1 MSRKT
6 RLAILWHMHQP
17 FYKNPQT
24 GTFDLPWL
32 RLHAI
37 KDYYGMVHILEE
49 FPSLRL
55 TFNLVPSLLAG
66 LELYHSGVT
75 DAFQQVFNK
84 PAAALSR
91 DEIEFL
97 VQHFFAIQY
106 ENHIKPFRRFNSL
119 YQKKMA
125 RLAQQATPDWQRV
138 FSTAELRDL
147 QVWFQLSY
155 FDEFY
160 KNGDPR
166 VTALIAQGQ
175 LFSEKDKET
184 VSAVENEILRQIV
197 PEYRKFQD
205 SGQIELCTS
214 PFYHPIMPLLLDP
227 QEGRK
232 ANPSLPAFDLEFD
245 WEDDL
250 RSQLNAALELM
261 EKTFGRRPQGIWP
274 SEGSLSERVIFILA
288 QIGIAWTASD
298 EHILS
303 RSLPRELERNSS
315 FQIMAPEAL
324 YKSYRLAGNPVRI
337 FFRDQLLSDLI
348 GFYYQKF
355 PAADAAA
362 DLFRRIKDIA
372 HSGPEE
378 LTIPIILDGENAWE
392 FYPHSGR
399 DFLREFYRLLS
410 QDSEIETVT
419 FSQALDSPSLDLPK
433 LKAGSWINGNFDIWI
448 GDREDQRAWELLKGA
463 KDAYTAA
470 KNRLDQGQT
479 LAIDELVHIAQGSDW
494 YWWYGRENYTP
505 DIAVFDNL
513 FRQNLIKIYQILQQP
528 VPEPLTRPIAG
539 SVHADHLN
547 IIQPRDYLEALI
559 DGKISDFFE
568 WQDAGRIHINSYG
581 GAMNIANPFVKTLYF
596 GFDHDHVFLRID
608 TKKDAL
614 NYFENGF
621 SLRVYLQSERNL
633 WQGFIFKKEQVLTLD
648 NFSAGAQGAAGRII
662 EVQVPFTTLGIGEG
676 SIFELKLEWSFN
688 GQPFQTIPAGDPIK
702 IVVPGAKAYAAN
714 WQV

>member
-245 WEDDL
+245 LEDDL

-399 DFLREFYRLLS
+399 EFLREFYRLLN

-568 WQDAGRIHINSYG
+568 WQDAGRIDINSYG
-581 GAMNIANPFVKTLYF
+581 GAMNIANPIVKTLYF

>member
-1 MSRKT
+1 MSSKT

-24 GTFDLPWL
+24 ETFDLPWL
-32 RLHAI
+32 RLHAL

-66 LELYHSGVT
+66 LQLYHSGLT
-75 DAFQQVFNK
+75 DAFQEIFHK
-84 PAAALSR
+84 PAAALNR

-97 VQHFFAIQY
+97 VQHFFAIQH
-106 ENHIKPFRRFNSL
+106 ENNIKTSRRFDFL

-125 RLAQQATPDWQRV
+125 HLKQQTNPDWQRV
-138 FSTAELRDL
+138 FSVAELRDL

-160 KNGDPR
+160 KNSEPR
-166 VTALIAQGQ
+166 VNALIAQGQ

-184 VSAVENEILRQIV
+184 VSAVENEILHRII

-205 SGQIELCTS
+205 NGQIELCTS

-227 QEGRK
+227 QQGRK
-232 ANPSLPAFDLEFD
+232 ANPSLPAYDLEFD

-250 RSQLNAALELM
+250 RAQLNSGLHLLENI
-261 EKTFGRRPQGIWP
+261 FGRRPQGVWP
-274 SEGSLSERVIFILA
+274 PEGGLSEKTLRILA
-288 QIGIAWTASD
+288 EMKIAWTASD

-303 RSLPRELERNSS
+303 RSLPRELERNSR
-315 FQIMAPEAL
+315 FQITTPETF
-324 YKSYRLAGNPVRI
+324 YKPYRLPGNPVRI

-355 PAADAAA
+355 TAVDAAI
-362 DLFRRIKDIA
+362 DLYRRIKDIA
-372 HSGPEE
+372 HSCPEE
-378 LTIPIILDGENAWE
+378 MTIPIILDGENAWE

-410 QDSEIETVT
+410 LDSTIETVT
-419 FSQALDSPSLDLPK
+419 FSQALDSPSLELAK
-433 LKAGSWINGNFDIWI
+433 LKAGSWINANFDIWI
-448 GDREDQRAWELLKGA
+448 GDREDQQAWELLKQA
-463 KDAYTAA
+463 KDAYIAA
-470 KNRLDQGQT
+470 KNRLDQGQI
-479 LAIDELVHIAQGSDW
+479 LAIEELVHIAQGSDW
-494 YWWYGRENYTP
+494 FWWYGKENYTT

-539 SVHADHLN
+539 AVHADRLN
-547 IIQPRDYLEALI
+547 IIQPRDYLQALI
-559 DGKISDFFE
+559 DGKISDFYE
-568 WQDAGRIHINSYG
+568 WQDAGRIDIKSYG
-581 GAMNIANPFVKTLYF
+581 GAMNIANPIVKTIYF
-596 GFDHDHVFLRID
+596 GFGYNHVFFRID

-614 NYFENGF
+614 TYFENGF
-621 SLRVYLQSERNL
+621 SLSVSMQSEKKL
-633 WQGFIFKKEQVLTLD
+633 WQGVIVKKEQVLTMD
-648 NFSAGAQGAAGRII
+648 NFSAGAEGAAGKII
-662 EVQVPFTTLGIGEG
+662 EIKLPLTILKIGQGGI
-676 SIFELKLEWSFN
+676 FQLKLEWSFK
-688 GQPFQTIPAGDPIK
+688 GQPFQIIPFGDPIK
-702 IVVPGAKAYAAN
+702 ITVPDDKAYAVN

>member
-32 RLHAI
+32 RLHAL

-55 TFNLVPSLLAG
+55 TFNLVPSLLTG
-66 LELYHSGVT
+66 LELYNSGVT
-75 DAFQQVFNK
+75 DAFQEIFHK
-84 PAAALSR
+84 PAAGLNR

-97 VQHFFAIQY
+97 GQHFFAIQY
-106 ENHIKPFRRFNSL
+106 ENHIKPFHRFDFL

-125 RLAQQATPDWQRV
+125 RLAQQATPNWQRV

-160 KNGDPR
+160 KNCDPR

-175 LFSEKDKET
+175 SFSEKDKET
-184 VSAVENEILRQIV
+184 VSAVEKEILSQIV
-197 PEYRKFQD
+197 PEYKKFQD
-205 SGQIELCTS
+205 SGQLELCTS

-227 QEGRK
+227 QQGRK
-232 ANPSLPAFDLEFD
+232 ANPSLPAYDLEFD

-261 EKTFGRRPQGIWP
+261 KKTFGRRPQGIWP
-274 SEGSLSERVIFILA
+274 PEGGLSEGTLRILA
-288 QIGIAWTASD
+288 ETQIAWTASD
-298 EHILS
+298 EHVLS
-303 RSLPRELERNSS
+303 RSLPRGLERDSR
-315 FQIMAPEAL
+315 FQITAPEAL
-324 YKSYRLAGNPVRI
+324 YKPYRLPGNPVRI

-362 DLFRRIKDIA
+362 DLYRRIKDIA
-372 HSGPEE
+372 RSSPEE

-410 QDSEIETVT
+410 QDSEIETTT
-419 FSQALDSPSLDLPK
+419 FSQALDGPSLELAK
-433 LKAGSWINGNFDIWI
+433 LKAGSWINANFDIWI

-463 KDAYTAA
+463 KVAYTAA
-470 KNRLDQGQT
+470 KNRLAQGQI
-479 LAIDELVHIAQGSDW
+479 LAIEELVHITQGSDW
-494 YWWYGRENYTP
+494 FWWYGRENYTP

-528 VPEPLTRPIAG
+528 VPEPLTLPIAD
-539 SVHADHLN
+539 SVHAERLN
-547 IIQPRDYLEALI
+547 IIQPRDYLEIII

-568 WQDAGRIHINSYG
+568 WQDAGRIDINSYG
-581 GAMNIANPFVKTLYF
+581 GAMNIANPIVKTLFF

-614 NYFENGF
+614 TYFENNF
-621 SLRVYLQSERNL
+621 SLRVSLQSERNL
-633 WQGFIFKKEQVLTLD
+633 WQGSIYKKGQVLAME
-648 NFSAGAQGAAGRII
+648 NFSTGAQGAAGKII
-662 EVQVPFTTLGIGEG
+662 EVQVPFTTLGIGG
-676 SIFELKLEWSFN
+676 GNIFEFKLEWSFN

-702 IVVPGAKAYAAN
+702 ITVPKDKAYAGN

>member
-1 MSRKT
+1 
-6 RLAILWHMHQP
+6 
-17 FYKNPQT
+17 
-24 GTFDLPWL
+24 
-32 RLHAI
+32 
-37 KDYYGMVHILEE
+37 MVHILEE

-66 LELYHSGVT
+66 LELYHAGVT
-75 DAFQQVFNK
+75 DAFQEVFHK
-84 PAAALSR
+84 PSAALNR

-97 VQHFFAIQY
+97 VQHFFSLNH
-106 ENHIKPFRRFNSL
+106 ENHIKPFRRFDFL

-125 RLAQQATPDWQRV
+125 LLAQQANPDWQRV

-147 QVWFQLSY
+147 QVWFQLSC

-160 KNGDPR
+160 KNGDSR
-166 VTALIAQGQ
+166 VGALIAQGQ
-175 LFSEKDKET
+175 SFSEKDKET
-184 VSAVENEILRQIV
+184 VNTVENEILRQIV

-205 SGQIELCTS
+205 RGQIELCTS

-227 QEGRK
+227 QQGRK
-232 ANPSLPAFDLEFD
+232 ANPSLPAYDLEFD

-250 RSQLNAALELM
+250 RAQLNAALALM

-274 SEGSLSERVIFILA
+274 SEGSLSERVLFILA
-288 QIGIAWTASD
+288 EMGIAWTASD
-298 EHILS
+298 ENILS
-303 RSLPRELERNSS
+303 RSLPLALERNSR
-315 FQIMAPEAL
+315 FQITAPEAL
-324 YKSYRLAGNPVRI
+324 YKPYRLAGNPVRI

-362 DLFRRIKDIA
+362 DLYRRIKDIA
-372 HSGPEE
+372 RSSPEE

-410 QDSEIETVT
+410 QDSEIETTT
-419 FSQALDSPSLDLPK
+419 FSQALDSPSLELAK

-448 GDREDQRAWELLKGA
+448 GDREDQQAWELLKQA
-463 KDAYTAA
+463 KDAFTAA
-470 KNRLDQGQT
+470 KHRLDHGQIM
-479 LAIDELVHIAQGSDW
+479 AIEELLHIAQGSDW
-494 YWWYGRENYTP
+494 FWWYGRENYTP
-505 DIAVFDNL
+505 DSAVFDNL

-528 VPEPLTRPIAG
+528 VPEPLTQPIAG
-539 SVHADHLN
+539 PVHTDRLC
-547 IIQPRDYLEALI
+547 IVQPRDYLEILI

-568 WQDAGRIHINSYG
+568 WQDAGRIDINSYG
-581 GAMNIANPFVKTLYF
+581 GAMNIANPIVKTIYF
-596 GFDHDHVFLRID
+596 GFDHNHVFLRID

-614 NYFENGF
+614 TYFENGF
-621 SLRVYLQSERNL
+621 SLRVSLQSERNL
-633 WQGFIFKKEQVLTLD
+633 WQGDIFKKNQVLTME
-648 NFSAGAQGAAGRII
+648 NFSAGARGAAGKII
-662 EVQVPFTTLGIGEG
+662 ETQVPFTTLGIGEG

-688 GQPFQTIPAGDPIK
+688 GQPFQTIPAGSPIK
-702 IVVPGAKAYAAN
+702 IVIPGGKAYAAN

>member
-24 GTFDLPWL
+24 GAFDLPWL

-75 DAFQQVFNK
+75 DTFQQVFHK

-250 RSQLNAALELM
+250 RAQLNAALELM

-274 SEGSLSERVIFILA
+274 PEGSLSERVIFILA

-303 RSLPRELERNSS
+303 RSLPRELERNSR
-315 FQIMAPEAL
+315 FQIKAPEAL
-324 YKSYRLAGNPVRI
+324 YKPYRLAGNPVRI
-337 FFRDQLLSDLI
+337 FFRDQFLSDLI

-355 PAADAAA
+355 PAADAAT
-362 DLFRRIKDIA
+362 DLYRRIKDIA
-372 HSGPEE
+372 HSGTEE

-392 FYPHSGR
+392 FYSHSGR

-410 QDSEIETVT
+410 QDSEIETIT

-448 GDREDQRAWELLKGA
+448 GDHEDQRAWELLKQA
-463 KDAYTAA
+463 KDAFTAA
-470 KNRLDQGQT
+470 KNSLNQGQI
-479 LAIDELVHIAQGSDW
+479 LAIEELVHITQGSDW
-494 YWWYGRENYTP
+494 FWWYGRENYTP

-539 SVHADHLN
+539 SVHADRLN

-568 WQDAGRIHINSYG
+568 WQDAGRIDINSYG
-581 GAMNIANPFVKTLYF
+581 GAMNIANPIVKTLYF
-596 GFDHDHVFLRID
+596 GFDHNHVFLRID

-614 NYFENGF
+614 IYFENGF
-621 SLRVYLQSERNL
+621 SLRVFLQSERNL
-633 WQGFIFKKEQVLTLD
+633 WQGFIFKKKQILAMEY
-648 NFSAGAQGAAGRII
+648 FSAGAQGAAGRII

-676 SIFELKLEWSFN
+676 SIFQLKLEWSFN
-688 GQPFQTIPAGDPIK
+688 GKPFQTIPYGDPIK
-702 IVVPGAKAYAAN
+702 ITVPDGKAYAAN

>member
-17 FYKNPQT
+17 FYRNPQS
-24 GTFDLPWL
+24 GNFDLPWL
-32 RLHAI
+32 RLHAL

-66 LELYHSGVT
+66 LELYNAGVT
-75 DAFQQVFNK
+75 DTFQEVFRK

-91 DEIEFL
+91 DESDFL
-97 VQHFFAIQY
+97 VQHFFAIHY
-106 ENHIKPFRRFNSL
+106 ENHIKPFRRFDFL

-125 RLAQQATPDWQRV
+125 CLAQQATPDWRQI
-138 FSTAELRDL
+138 FSLAELRDL

-160 KNGDPR
+160 KNTDPR
-166 VTALIAQGQ
+166 VSALIAKGHS
-175 LFSEKDKET
+175 FSEKDKAT
-184 VSAVENEILRQIV
+184 VSTVENDILRQIV
-197 PEYRKFQD
+197 PEYRKFQA

-227 QEGRK
+227 QQGRK
-232 ANPSLPAFDLEFD
+232 ANPGLPAYDLEFD

-250 RSQLNAALELM
+250 RAQLHAALELM
-261 EKTFGRRPQGIWP
+261 EKSFGCRPRGIWP
-274 SEGSLSERVIFILA
+274 SEGGLSEKVVFILD
-288 QIGIAWTASD
+288 QMGIAWTASD

-303 RSLPRELERNSS
+303 RSLPRELERNSRFEITS
-315 FQIMAPEAL
+315 PEVL
-324 YKSYRLAGNPVRI
+324 YKPYRLAGSQLRI

-348 GFYYQKF
+348 GFYFQKF
-355 PAADAAA
+355 PAADAAS
-362 DLFRRIKDIA
+362 DLYGRIKSIA
-372 HSGPEE
+372 RSSPEE

-392 FYPHSGR
+392 FYPNSGR

-410 QDSEIETVT
+410 LDSEIETIT
-419 FSQALDSPSLDLPK
+419 FSQALDSPSLELAK

-448 GDREDQRAWELLKGA
+448 GDHEDQRAWELLKGA
-463 KDAYTAA
+463 KDAFIAA
-470 KNRLDQGQT
+470 KSLLDPKQI
-479 LAIDELVHIAQGSDW
+479 LAIEELVHTAQGSDW
-494 YWWYGRENYTP
+494 FWWYGRENYTP

-528 VPEPLTRPIAG
+528 VPEPLTRPIAKA
-539 SVHADHLN
+539 VHADRLN
-547 IIQPRDYLEALI
+547 IIQPRDYLEARI

-568 WQDAGRIHINSYG
+568 WQDAGRIDINSYG
-581 GAMNIANPFVKTLYF
+581 GAMNIANPIVKTICF
-596 GFDHDHVFLRID
+596 GFDRGHVFLRID

-614 NYFENGF
+614 TYFENGF
-621 SLRVYLQSERNL
+621 SLSVSLENERKH
-633 WQGFIFKKEQVLTLD
+633 WQGVIFKKAQIMAMD
-648 NFSAGAQGAAGRII
+648 NFSAGALGAVGRII
-662 EVQVPFTTLGIGEG
+662 EIQLPFTTLEIGEG
-676 SIFELKLEWSFN
+676 DSFALKLEWSFN
-688 GQPFQTIPAGDPIK
+688 GQPFQTIPYGDPIK
-702 IVVPGAKAYAAN
+702 ITIPDCKDYAAN

>member
-399 DFLREFYRLLS
+399 EFLREFYRLLN

-568 WQDAGRIHINSYG
+568 WQDAGRIDINSYG
-581 GAMNIANPFVKTLYF
+581 GAMNIANPIVKTLYF

>member
-378 LTIPIILDGENAWE
+378 LTIPIILDGRRSVPAHKR
-392 FYPHSGR
+392 HS
-399 DFLREFYRLLS
+399 
-410 QDSEIETVT
+410 
-419 FSQALDSPSLDLPK
+419 P
-433 LKAGSWINGNFDIWI
+433 
-448 GDREDQRAWELLKGA
+448 
-463 KDAYTAA
+463 
-470 KNRLDQGQT
+470 
-479 LAIDELVHIAQGSDW
+479 
-494 YWWYGRENYTP
+494 
-505 DIAVFDNL
+505 
-513 FRQNLIKIYQILQQP
+513 FR
-528 VPEPLTRPIAG
+528 
-539 SVHADHLN
+539 S
-547 IIQPRDYLEALI
+547 
-559 DGKISDFFE
+559 
-568 WQDAGRIHINSYG
+568 
-581 GAMNIANPFVKTLYF
+581 
-596 GFDHDHVFLRID
+596 
-608 TKKDAL
+608 
-614 NYFENGF
+614 
-621 SLRVYLQSERNL
+621 
-633 WQGFIFKKEQVLTLD
+633 
-648 NFSAGAQGAAGRII
+648 
-662 EVQVPFTTLGIGEG
+662 
-676 SIFELKLEWSFN
+676 
-688 GQPFQTIPAGDPIK
+688 
-702 IVVPGAKAYAAN
+702 
-714 WQV
+714 